1 MTTDQNAE
9 PGGDEAAAELVRAT
23 ERERLR
29 ALVAVDMAVA
39 DQLHADDFQLINPR
53 GQVLSKQDYLSM
65 VASGAVNYQ
74 VWEFDSPVAVRLH
87 NNVALIRYRSRVDI
101 IVDGQALGLHR
112 NWHTDTYEQRDGRWQ
127 AVWSQ
132 ATAIQEPAPA

>member
-9 PGGDEAAAELVRAT
+9 PGGDDAAAELVRAT

-39 DQLHADDFQLINPR
+39 DQLHADDFQLVTPR
-53 GQVLSKQDYLSM
+53 GTVLSKKDYLSR

-74 VWEFDSPVAVRLH
+74 VWAFDSPIAVRLH
-87 NNVALIRYRSRVDI
+87 DHVALIRYRSRLDN
-101 IVDGQALGLHR
+101 IVDGQALGLR
-112 NWHTDTYEQRDGRWQ
+112 RYWHTDTYEQRDGRWQ

-132 ATAIQEPAPA
+132 ATAIQEPPPA

>member
-9 PGGDEAAAELVRAT
+9 PGGDDAAAELVRAT

-39 DQLHADDFQLINPR
+39 DQLHADDFELVTPR
-53 GQVLSKQDYLSM
+53 GTVLSKKDYLSR

-74 VWEFDSPVAVRLH
+74 VWEFDSPVAVRLYDQ
-87 NNVALIRYRSRVDI
+87 VALIRYRSRLDN
-101 IVDGQALGLHR
+101 IVDGQALGLR
-112 NWHTDTYEQRDGRWQ
+112 RYWHTDTYEQRNGRWQ
-127 AVWSQ
+127 AVWSH
-132 ATAIQEPAPA
+132 ATAIEEPPSG